1 MMLSSTMRR
10 VTELTPSNTETTN
23 SAVSTEAALAGI
35 LALLADEREARIEG
49 GKGATKTEILLAGAG
64 LAASEIAAVMGK
76 KPDAV
81 RKTLQRG
88 RN

>member
-1 MMLSSTMRR
+1 MILSSATRS
-10 VTELTPSNTETTN
+10 VTELTPSNADTKN
-23 SAVSTEAALAGI
+23 SGVSAEAALAGI

-49 GKGATKTEILLAGAG
+49 NKEATKTEILLAGAG
-64 LAASEIAAVMGK
+64 LAASEIAALMRK

-88 RN
+88 RS

>member
-1 MMLSSTMRR
+1 M
-10 VTELTPSNTETTN
+10 TPSKTDAKN
-23 SAVSTEAALAGI
+23 SGIPAEAALGGI

-49 GKGATKTEILLAGAG
+49 NREATKTEILLAGAG
-64 LAASEIAAVMGK
+64 LAPSAIAALMKK

-88 RN
+88 RT

>member
-1 MMLSSTMRR
+1 MILTSATRR
-10 VTELTPSNTETTN
+10 VTELTPSNTETKN
-23 SAVSTEAALAGI
+23 SGVSSEAALAGI

-49 GKGATKTEILLAGAG
+49 DKAGTKTEILLAGAG
-64 LAASEIAAVMGK
+64 LAAPEIAALMGK

-88 RN
+88 RS